1 MNVRVTT
8 EIFTMRSSFNE
19 SCSQV
24 EAYGKAN
31 LIEPIKPTPDTVFSI
46 CYTSVR
52 DQCFSLPPSPLL
64 TQWYRE
70 QLMSRKVTVYSLFR
84 TSCLCS
90 LGVVWQHKNLAI
102 ATCAGLHGV
111 YLPDDGSMMSYLP
124 LAHAYEVSCH

>member
-52 DQCFSLPPSPLL
+52 DQCFSLPPSSLL

-90 LGVVWQHKNLAI
+90 LGVVWQHKNLAM